1 MKKPLLIPLLP
12 ALIVLLVGCQSTNS
26 SSLSSS
32 VSSSVSSSEKSEKV
46 WDVSV
51 SFSNEETINVYN
63 EWQLKYITSDNYE
76 DTGVASG
83 TMDWSRPTPI
93 NIAWRT
99 SGADAQDIDGYE
111 LKIIEGEQVVKT
123 YKVEKNQ
130 SSVSITNL
138 KMRTNYVLELNAL
151 YQDEI
156 ISTIKKNIIIDQ
168 NGPRLMDVEGVD
180 NMRDLGGYGLK
191 QGLIYRCGRLS
202 EEDGK
207 DKITAQGK
215 KTMLEDLRIKSEIDL
230 RRDDE
235 FGNLTVS
242 PLGEGV
248 NYLHLPMVY
257 GGNNIATYKGTYQEI
272 EYNNPARIKEFF
284 TYLSNENN
292 YPIIFHC
299 SIGKDRTGCLAY
311 LLEGLL
317 GVSEENLYRDYMFS
331 NFSEIGSVC
340 KVKDITG
347 SNRYGQTI
355 KVCEGETIQEK
366 INSFLTSEVVGL
378 EQSVLDKVSSIL
390 KDSTYGR
397 EE

>member
-51 SFSNEETINVYN
+51 SFSDEETINVYN
-63 EWQLKYITSDNYE
+63 EWQLKYITSDDYE

-93 NIAWRT
+93 NIAWQT
-99 SGADAQDIDGYE
+99 SGADAQDIDGYK

-123 YKVEKNQ
+123 YKVEKNH
-130 SSVSITNL
+130 SSASITNL

-151 YQDEI
+151 YHDEI

-207 DKITAQGK
+207 DKITASGK
-215 KTMLEDLRIKSEIDL
+215 TTMLDELNIKSEIDL
-230 RRDDE
+230 RRYDE
-235 FGNLTVS
+235 NGGITAS
-242 PLGEGV
+242 PLGSGV
-248 NYLHLPMVY
+248 SYLHLPMVY
-257 GGNNIATYKGTYQEI
+257 GGNNIATYKGTYEGY
-272 EYNNPARIKEFF
+272 EYDNPKQIKDFF
-284 TYLSNENN
+284 TYLSEESH
-292 YPIIFHC
+292 YPLVFHC

-317 GVSEENLYRDYMFS
+317 GMEEEYLIRDYLFS
-331 NFSEIGSVC
+331 NFAQIGSIC
-340 KVKDITG
+340 KVKDVTG
-347 SNRYGQTI
+347 NNKYGQTI
-355 KVCEGETIQEK
+355 KECEGETLSEK
-366 INSFLTSEVVGL
+366 VKNFLTSETIGL
-378 EQSVLDKVSSIL
+378 DNSVIEKVISIL
-390 KDSTYGR
+390 KDQNYGR
-397 EE
+397 EQ

>member
-1 MKKPLLIPLLP
+1 MKKSLLIPLLP
-12 ALIVLLVGCQSTNS
+12 ALIALLVGCQNTS
-26 SSLSSS
+26 SSSISSL
-32 VSSSVSSSEKSEKV
+32 VSSSEKSEKI
-46 WDVSV
+46 WDVSL
-51 SFSNEETINVYN
+51 SFNNEETINVYN

-93 NIAWRT
+93 NITWQAN
-99 SGADAQDIDGYE
+99 GVDAQDIDGYE
-111 LKIIEGEQVVKT
+111 LKIIEDNQVIKT
-123 YKVEKNQ
+123 LKIEKTQ

-151 YQDEI
+151 YKDEI
-156 ISTIKKNIIIDQ
+156 VSSATKNIIINQ
-168 NGPRLMDVEGVD
+168 SGPRLIDVEGVD

-202 EEDGK
+202 EDDGE

-215 KTMLEDLRIKSEIDL
+215 KTMLEDLHIKSEIDL
-230 RRDDE
+230 RRNDE
-235 FGNLTVS
+235 FGDLTIS

-317 GVSEENLYRDYMFS
+317 GVCEENLYRDYLFS

-340 KVKDITG
+340 KIKDITG
-347 SNRYGQTI
+347 NNRYGQTI
-355 KVCEGETIQEK
+355 RAYEGETLQEK
-366 INSFLTSEVVGL
+366 ITNFLTSEVVGL
-378 EQSVLDKVSSIL
+378 EKSVLDKVSNIL
-390 KDSTYGR
+390 KDNTYGR
-397 EE
+397 E

>member
-1 MKKPLLIPLLP
+1 MYNVSMKKSLLIPLLP
-12 ALIVLLVGCQSTNS
+12 ALIALLVGCQNTS
-26 SSLSSS
+26 SSSISSL
-32 VSSSVSSSEKSEKV
+32 VSSSEKSEKI
-46 WDVSV
+46 WDVSL
-51 SFSNEETINVYN
+51 SFNNEETINVYN
-63 EWQLKYITSDNYE
+63 EWQLKYINGDNYE

-83 TMDWSRPTPI
+83 IMDWSRPTPI
-93 NIAWRT
+93 NITWQT
-99 SGADAQDIDGYE
+99 NGVDAQDIDGYE
-111 LKIIEGEQVVKT
+111 LKIIEDNQVIKT
-123 YKVEKNQ
+123 LKIEKTQ

-151 YQDEI
+151 YKDEI
-156 ISTIKKNIIIDQ
+156 VSSATKNIIINQ
-168 NGPRLMDVEGVD
+168 SGPRLIDVEGVD

-202 EEDGK
+202 EDDGE

-215 KTMLEDLRIKSEIDL
+215 KTMLEDLHIKSEIDL
-230 RRDDE
+230 RRNDE
-235 FGNLTVS
+235 FGDLTIS

-317 GVSEENLYRDYMFS
+317 GVCEENLYRDYLFS

-340 KVKDITG
+340 KIKDITG
-347 SNRYGQTI
+347 NNRYGQTI
-355 KVCEGETIQEK
+355 RAYEGETLQEK
-366 INSFLTSEVVGL
+366 ITNFLTSEVVGL
-378 EQSVLDKVSSIL
+378 EKSVLDKVSNIL
-390 KDSTYGR
+390 KDNTYGR
-397 EE
+397 E

>member
-1 MKKPLLIPLLP
+1 MKKSLLIPLLP
-12 ALIVLLVGCQSTNS
+12 ALIALLVGCQNTS
-26 SSLSSS
+26 SSSISSL
-32 VSSSVSSSEKSEKV
+32 VSSSEKSEKI
-46 WDVSV
+46 WDVSL
-51 SFSNEETINVYN
+51 SFNNEETINVYN
-63 EWQLKYITSDNYE
+63 EWQLKYINGDNYE

-83 TMDWSRPTPI
+83 IMDWSRPTPI
-93 NIAWRT
+93 NITWQT
-99 SGADAQDIDGYE
+99 NGVDAQDIDGYE
-111 LKIIEGEQVVKT
+111 LKIIEDNQVIKT
-123 YKVEKNQ
+123 LKIEKTQ

-151 YQDEI
+151 YKDEI
-156 ISTIKKNIIIDQ
+156 VSSATKNIIINQ
-168 NGPRLMDVEGVD
+168 SGPRLIDVEGVD

-202 EEDGK
+202 EDDGE

-215 KTMLEDLRIKSEIDL
+215 KTMLEDLHIKSEIDL
-230 RRDDE
+230 RRNDE
-235 FGNLTVS
+235 FGDLTIS

-317 GVSEENLYRDYMFS
+317 GVCEENLYRDYLFS

-340 KVKDITG
+340 KIKDITG
-347 SNRYGQTI
+347 NNRYGQTI
-355 KVCEGETIQEK
+355 RAYEGETLQEK
-366 INSFLTSEVVGL
+366 ITNFLTSEVVGL
-378 EQSVLDKVSSIL
+378 EKSVLDKVSNIL
-390 KDSTYGR
+390 KDNTYGR
-397 EE
+397 E